1 MPTDSG
7 TLNGSS
13 MFIQDSSTD
22 ADSPPEVTTESAL
35 LKKPTVAG
43 ILKIYEVGRLI
54 VVGFGGKDVPT
65 DYCIAE
71 SRQTLCDLVRL
82 HDCKELV
89 FDLTGVHM
97 VPSGMLG
104 VIASMRNLGVSVA
117 VCNPSADFREVLETT
132 QLDTIIE
139 VRTFDISGQLP
150 GGRGSSIKN

>member
-1 MPTDSG
+1 MTTDSG
-7 TLNGSS
+7 TLKGSS
-13 MFIQDSSTD
+13 MFIEDSSPEAD
-22 ADSPPEVTTESAL
+22 APAGGADSAA
-35 LKKPTVAG
+35 LKKPTIAG

-117 VCNPSADFREVLETT
+117 VCNPSSDFREVLETT
-132 QLDTIIE
+132 QLDTIIQ
-139 VRTFDISGQLP
+139 VRDLDISGQLP
-150 GGRGSSIKN
+150 GGRGSSAKN